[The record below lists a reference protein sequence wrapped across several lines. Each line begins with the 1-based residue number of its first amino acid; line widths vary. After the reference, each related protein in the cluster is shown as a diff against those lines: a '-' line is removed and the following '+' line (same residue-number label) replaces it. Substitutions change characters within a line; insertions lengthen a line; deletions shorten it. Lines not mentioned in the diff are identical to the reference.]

1 MLLRRAKNQTVDISQ
16 SLKKLEENERR
27 EIRIFDSIAKVLSR
41 DFPELLKFILDG
53 YQVEAEKTRALV
65 GKEFVFIKRIADVI
79 FSALDKKGNE
89 VIINRN
95 IPFLLPFLVE
105 YELISLDSTTKT
117 TDHILSLRQ
126 QIDTHEEALTKMIET
141 LTPEKMDRLRTTVEY
156 LWGKSYSN
164 EVFNQST
171 LLKLMRERLN

>member
-65 GKEFVFIKRIADVI
+65 GKEFVFIKR
-79 FSALDKKGNE
+79 
-89 VIINRN
+89 
-95 IPFLLPFLVE
+95 
-105 YELISLDSTTKT
+105 
-117 TDHILSLRQ
+117 
-126 QIDTHEEALTKMIET
+126 
-141 LTPEKMDRLRTTVEY
+141 
-156 LWGKSYSN
+156 
-164 EVFNQST
+164 
-171 LLKLMRERLN
+171 